1 MPVVRCSLK
10 AQRQM
15 DNRCGQLMKRQQT
28 ICKQEDTRN
37 AKKRKKER
45 AEVDST
51 MKKELS
57 HELLSVGDS
66 HRRSAAVGDKGE
78 KESQAQ
84 KKARINAARVYAVGR
99 AMVKLLRYKSEW
111 LDLEEGQEGEHW
123 VRVHKA
129 IKEINYIVRK
139 TIPGFNCTEEDIQ
152 NEVETSVH
160 TYNGPRFEL
169 LISGAEKWVRATNVE
184 LYREKHQKQ

>member
-1 MPVVRCSLK
+1 
-10 AQRQM
+10 
-15 DNRCGQLMKRQQT
+15 
-28 ICKQEDTRN
+28 
-37 AKKRKKER
+37 
-45 AEVDST
+45 
-51 MKKELS
+51 
-57 HELLSVGDS
+57 
-66 HRRSAAVGDKGE
+66 
-78 KESQAQ
+78 
-84 KKARINAARVYAVGR
+84 
-99 AMVKLLRYKSEW
+99 MVKLLRYKSEW

-160 TYNGPRFEL
+160 TNNGPRFEL

-184 LYREKHQKQ
+184 LYREKHLKQ